1 MSLTITI
8 LGCGSSAGVPRVGQG
23 WGACDPSNPRNRRRR
38 CAILVARGERGAADG
53 ERTQVLVDAGPDLRE
68 QLLGEDVRR
77 LDALLLTHAHA
88 DHLHGIDDVRP
99 LVLIQRARIPIYMD
113 EPTAAEA
120 HAKFGYAFK
129 TPPGSSYPP
138 LFVDHR
144 LKPGLGVAIRGPGGA
159 IDALPILLRHGDIDA
174 LGFRFGDVA
183 YTPDVSSI
191 PEDAFEA
198 LRGLDLW
205 IIDALRYT
213 RHPTHI
219 CVEEALAYIAALKP
233 RRAIL
238 TNLHTDLDYARL
250 KAELP
255 PHVEPAYDGMRIVV

>member
-1 MSLTITI
+1 MSLSVAI
-8 LGCGSSAGVPRVGQG
+8 LGCGSSGGVPRVAQG
-23 WGACDPSNPRNRRRR
+23 WGACDPTNPRNRRRR
-38 CAILVARGERGAADG
+38 CAIMVSRGARGASES
-53 ERTQVLVDAGPDLRE
+53 ERTQVLVDCGPDLRE
-68 QLLGEDVRR
+68 QLLAEDVRR
-77 LDALLLTHAHA
+77 IDALLLTHAHA
-88 DHLHGIDDVRP
+88 DHLHGIDDLRP
-99 LVLIQRARIPIYMD
+99 LVLAQRARIPVYMD
-113 EPTAAEA
+113 APTAAEA
-120 HAKFGYAFK
+120 HGKFGYIFQ

-138 LFVDHR
+138 LLIDHR
-144 LKPGLGVAIRGPGGA
+144 LKPGVGVAIGGPGGA
-159 IDALPILLRHGDIDA
+159 LDVLPILLRHGDIDA

-191 PEDAFEA
+191 PDDAA
-198 LRGLDLW
+198 AQLQGLDLW

-219 CVEEALAYIAALKP
+219 CVDEALAYIAAFRP

-255 PHVEPAYDGMRIVV
+255 AHVTPAYDGMRIDL